1 MSNIQEI
8 LERIQVITRQLDN
21 NIKEGM
27 NTIKKCQEIIG
38 NKK

>member
-8 LERIQVITRQLDN
+8 LERMQIITKQLDN
-21 NIKEGM
+21 NIKEGIE
-27 NTIKKCQEIIG
+27 TIKKCQEIIG

>member
-1 MSNIQEI
+1 MSNIEEI
-8 LERIQVITRQLDN
+8 LKRIQTISKQLDN

-27 NTIKKCQEIIG
+27 DAIKKCQEIIG